1 MLCLYDRKDV
11 LKGASCHDL
20 YVQLNVDLRGP
31 APSAMILARRW
42 ARPLPDLASR
52 IQELSPIAVFE
63 IAVRGLTV
71 DVYRNLEL
79 VVGW

>member
-1 MLCLYDRKDV
+1 
-11 LKGASCHDL
+11 
-20 YVQLNVDLRGP
+20 
-31 APSAMILARRW
+31 MILARRW

-63 IAVRGLTV
+63 IAARGLTL